1 MLYHGNSGDSSVA
14 NGVVIAMNSTV
25 FVCAPSSGLHRESF
39 GTLRA
44 LDSRW
49 LSSLGLIL
57 GIMLLVFPAFAQDQP
72 SEWQTQVRKFAG
84 TKDWDS
90 AMRIVE
96 RELARAPQD
105 MDVRAWRARVL
116 NWSGH
121 PTEAEKEYLEILKVS
136 RNDPDNWMG
145 LAGAYLREGKIED
158 GLRALDRAV
167 ELDPKRADLRAARA
181 RALRAMGEQNE
192 ARMEFQMA
200 LNLDPTS
207 MEARAGLISVRGE
220 PRHEMRFGQGND
232 LFNFTSAN
240 HDGWVSLLSQWTPHW
255 STSFAGSFYER
266 AGIRAGKFSGAITGR
281 MSRWGALTVGGA
293 AGHDNAVIPK
303 SEAFFDVNHGW
314 KASETNFLRGVE
326 FDYGQHWYWYQTSRI
341 LTLNGT
347 TIIYLPR
354 DFTLSLGAT
363 GVRSTFSGTGAEWRP
378 SGMTRLGFPL
388 ANGGEKRLSGSIFFA
403 AGTED
408 FAQIDQIG
416 RFASQTYGGGLR
428 FQINA
433 RQDVTGYAS
442 YQKRTQDRTDT
453 SFGLSYGIHF

>member
-1 MLYHGNSGDSSVA
+1 M
-14 NGVVIAMNSTV
+14 T
-25 FVCAPSSGLHRESF
+25 R
-39 GTLRA
+39 RA
-44 LDSRW
+44 LSSRW
-49 LSSLGLIL
+49 LSSFGMIFVMVLV
-57 GIMLLVFPAFAQDQP
+57 VFPAFGQEQP
-72 SEWQTQVRKFAG
+72 SKWQTQVRKFAES
-84 TKDWDS
+84 KDWDS

-96 RELARAPQD
+96 RELVRAPQD
-105 MDVRAWRARVL
+105 MDVRAWHARVL

-121 PTEAEKEYLEILKVS
+121 PAEAEKEYLEILKVS

-145 LAGAYLREGKIED
+145 LASAYSREGKIED
-158 GLRALDRAV
+158 SLRALDRAV

-181 RALRAMGEQNE
+181 RVLRVKGQRNE
-192 ARMEFQMA
+192 ARMEFQKA

-207 MEARAGLISVRGE
+207 IEARAGLISVRGE
-220 PRHEMRFGQGND
+220 PRHEMRFGQDND

-240 HDGWVSLLSQWTPHW
+240 HDGWVSLVSQWTPHW
-255 STSFAGSFYER
+255 ATSFAGSFYER

-281 MSRWGALTVGGA
+281 LSRWGALTAGGA

-303 SEAFFDVNHGW
+303 SEAFFDVDHGW
-314 KASETNFLRGVE
+314 KTGETNFLRGLE
-326 FDYGQHWYWYQTSRI
+326 FDYGQHWYWYQASRI

-347 TIIYLPR
+347 TIVYLGR

-378 SGMTRLGFPL
+378 SGITRLGFPL
-388 ANGGEKRLSGSIFFA
+388 ANWSERRLSGNIFFA
-403 AGTED
+403 VGTED
-408 FAQIDQIG
+408 FAQVDQIG

-428 FQINA
+428 FQISA

-442 YQKRTQDRTDT
+442 YQKRTQNRTDT

>member
-1 MLYHGNSGDSSVA
+1 
-14 NGVVIAMNSTV
+14 
-25 FVCAPSSGLHRESF
+25 
-39 GTLRA
+39 
-44 LDSRW
+44 
-49 LSSLGLIL
+49 
-57 GIMLLVFPAFAQDQP
+57 MLLVFPAFAQDQP
-72 SEWQTQVRKFAG
+72 SEWQTEVRKFAE
-84 TKDWDS
+84 TKNWDS

-121 PTEAEKEYLEILKVS
+121 PAEAEKEYLEILKVS

-145 LAGAYLREGKIED
+145 LASAYLREGKVAD

-192 ARMEFQMA
+192 ARMEFQKA

-220 PRHEMRFGQGND
+220 PRHEMRFGQDND

-293 AGHDNAVIPK
+293 TGHDNAVIPK

-314 KASETNFLRGVE
+314 KASETNFLRAVE

-347 TIIYLPR
+347 TIIYLPQ
-354 DFTLSLGAT
+354 DCTLSLGAT

-388 ANGGEKRLSGSIFFA
+388 ANWGEKRLSGSIFFA

>member
-1 MLYHGNSGDSSVA
+1 MLV
-14 NGVVIAMNSTV
+14 
-25 FVCAPSSGLHRESF
+25 
-39 GTLRA
+39 
-44 LDSRW
+44 
-49 LSSLGLIL
+49 
-57 GIMLLVFPAFAQDQP
+57 VFPAFGQEQP
-72 SEWQTQVRKFAG
+72 SAWQTQVRKFAES
-84 TKDWDS
+84 KDWDS
-90 AMRIVE
+90 ALRIVE

-121 PTEAEKEYLEILKVS
+121 PAEAEKEYLEILKVS
-136 RNDPDNWMG
+136 QNDPDNWMG
-145 LAGAYLREGKIED
+145 LASAYSREGKVED
-158 GLRALDRAV
+158 SLRALDRAV

-181 RALRAMGEQNE
+181 RALRAVGERNE
-192 ARMEFQMA
+192 ARMEFQKA

-207 MEARAGLISVRGE
+207 TEARAGLISVRGE
-220 PRHEMRFGQGND
+220 PRHEMRFGQDND

-240 HDGWVSLLSQWTPHW
+240 HDGWVSLVSQWTPHW

-281 MSRWGALTVGGA
+281 LSRWGALTAGGA

-303 SEAFFDVNHGW
+303 SEAFFDLNHGW
-314 KASETNFLRGVE
+314 KTGETNFLRGVE
-326 FDYGQHWYWYQTSRI
+326 FVYGQHWYWYQTSRI

-347 TIIYLPR
+347 TIVYLPR
-354 DFTLSLGAT
+354 DCTLSLGAT
-363 GVRSTFSGTGAEWRP
+363 GVRSTFSGAGAEWRP
-378 SGMTRLGFPL
+378 SGITRLGFPL
-388 ANGGEKRLSGSIFFA
+388 ANWGEKRLSGSVFFA

-428 FQINA
+428 FQISA

-442 YQKRTQDRTDT
+442 YQKRTQERTDT
-453 SFGLSYGIHF
+453 GFGLSYGIHF

>member
-1 MLYHGNSGDSSVA
+1 M
-14 NGVVIAMNSTV
+14 T
-25 FVCAPSSGLHRESF
+25 R
-39 GTLRA
+39 RA
-44 LDSRW
+44 LSSRW
-49 LSSLGLIL
+49 LSSFGMIFVV
-57 GIMLLVFPAFAQDQP
+57 MLVVFPAFGQEQP
-72 SEWQTQVRKFAG
+72 PEWQMQVRKFAES
-84 TKDWDS
+84 KDWDS

-105 MDVRAWRARVL
+105 TDVRAWHARVL

-121 PTEAEKEYLEILKVS
+121 AAEAEKEYLEILKVS

-145 LAGAYLREGKIED
+145 LANAYLREGKVED
-158 GLRALDRAV
+158 SLRALDRAV

-181 RALRAMGEQNE
+181 RALRAMGERNE
-192 ARMEFQMA
+192 ARMEFQKA

-207 MEARAGLISVRGE
+207 LEARAGLISVRGE
-220 PRHEMRFGQGND
+220 PRHEMRFGQDND

-240 HDGWVSLLSQWTPHW
+240 HDGWVSLTSKWTPHW

-281 MSRWGALTVGGA
+281 LSRWGALTAGGA

-303 SEAFFDVNHGW
+303 SEAFFDLNHGW
-314 KASETNFLRGVE
+314 KTGETNFLRGVE

-347 TIIYLPR
+347 TIVYFPL

-378 SGMTRLGFPL
+378 SGITRLGFPL
-388 ANGGEKRLSGSIFFA
+388 ANWSERRLSGNIFFA
-403 AGTED
+403 VGTED
-408 FAQIDQIG
+408 FAQVDQIG

-428 FQINA
+428 FQISP

>member
-1 MLYHGNSGDSSVA
+1 VLL
-14 NGVVIAMNSTV
+14 TV
-25 FVCAPSSGLHRESF
+25 FPTF
-39 GTLRA
+39 G
-44 LDSRW
+44 
-49 LSSLGLIL
+49 
-57 GIMLLVFPAFAQDQP
+57 QDQATD
-72 SEWQTQVRKFAG
+72 WQAQVRKYAEAQ
-84 TKDWDS
+84 DWTS
-90 AMRIVE
+90 ALRIVDQ
-96 RELARAPQD
+96 ELARTPQD

-116 NWSGH
+116 SWSGH
-121 PTEAEKEYLEILKVS
+121 LAEAEKEYLEILKVS
-136 RNDPDNWMG
+136 RTDPDNWMG
-145 LAGAYLREGKIED
+145 LAGVYLREGRVED
-158 GLRALDRAV
+158 ALRALDRAV
-167 ELDPKRADLRAARA
+167 ELDPKRADLRAGRA
-181 RALRAMGEQNE
+181 RALRAMGERTE
-192 ARMEFQMA
+192 ARMEFQKA

-220 PRHEMRFGQGND
+220 PRHEMRFGQDND

-240 HDGWVSLLSQWTPHW
+240 HDGWVSLVSQWTPHW

-266 AGIRAGKFSGAITGR
+266 AGIRAGKFSGAVTAR
-281 MSRWGALTVGGA
+281 LPRWGALTAGGA

-303 SEAFFDVNHGW
+303 SEAFFDINHGW
-314 KASETNFLRGVE
+314 KVSETNLLRAVE
-326 FDYGQHWYWYQTSRI
+326 FAYGQHWYWYQASRI

-347 TIIYLPR
+347 TIVYFPQ

-363 GVRSTFSGTGAEWRP
+363 GARSAFSGTGAEWRP
-378 SGMTRLGFPL
+378 SGIARLGFPL
-388 ANGGEKRLSGSIFFA
+388 ANWGEKRLSGSVFFA

-428 FQINA
+428 FQLRA